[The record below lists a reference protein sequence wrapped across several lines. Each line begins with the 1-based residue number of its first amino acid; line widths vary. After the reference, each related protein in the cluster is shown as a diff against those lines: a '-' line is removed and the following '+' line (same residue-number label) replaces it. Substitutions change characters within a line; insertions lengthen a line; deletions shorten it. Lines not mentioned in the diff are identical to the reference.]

1 MTRLDTRPRGSAR
14 LRVPVLI
21 ASGLGSGFSRVAPGT
36 FGSLA
41 ALPPGILLSTHTPL
55 LLSGIVAA
63 CAAGLWAI
71 PRASGGADHG
81 WVVIDEVV
89 GQWITLLGVPA
100 LQVPLGHGAQWADA
114 IWPAAAWFAAAF
126 LMFRLLD
133 ILKPGPIA
141 ALDRRHD
148 AFGVMADDV
157 AAGMLGAIL
166 LGVGRL
172 LLGWS
177 GI

>member
-1 MTRLDTRPRGSAR
+1 M
-14 LRVPVLI
+14 LI

-36 FGSLA
+36 VGSLA
-41 ALPPGILLSTHTPL
+41 ALLPGILLSAHLAL
-55 LLSGIVAA
+55 LLPCIVCA
-63 CAAGLWAI
+63 CVAGLWAI

-100 LQVPLGHGAQWADA
+100 LERPLRPGA
-114 IWPAAAWFAAAF
+114 PAWIIDWSGAAWLAAAF

-133 ILKPGPIA
+133 IVKPGPIGV
-141 ALDRRHD
+141 LDRRHD

-157 AAGMLGAIL
+157 AAGLLGA
-166 LGVGRL
+166 L
-172 LLGWS
+172 LLGAARLVLHWNAT
-177 GI
+177 